1 MFISLSDKVLFSTG
15 SYNVTERAREILG
28 KVATVINGKPEF
40 EAMVESHTDNVPYNG
55 SVLKDNWDLSVKRAT
70 SIVRVLQDLGVKPE
84 QLIAAGRGE
93 YLPLV
98 DNDTPEN
105 RSRNRRT
112 KILILPKIDQFYK
125 MIEDE
130 MKNMSEGQPQETPT
144 ENQENTPEDLEENT
158 PEEKKDNT
166 PEEKKDNT
174 PQL

>member
-1 MFISLSDKVLFSTG
+1 M
-15 SYNVTERAREILG
+15 
-28 KVATVINGKPEF
+28 
-40 EAMVESHTDNVPYNG
+40 
-55 SVLKDNWDLSVKRAT
+55 
-70 SIVRVLQDLGVKPE
+70 GVKPE

-144 ENQENTPEDLEENT
+144 ETQENTPENLEENT

>member
-1 MFISLSDKVLFSTG
+1 VLFATG
-15 SYNVTERAREILG
+15 SYNVTPRAREILG

-40 EAMVESHTDNVPYNG
+40 EAMVESHTDNVPYTG
-55 SVLKDNWDLSVKRAT
+55 SVLQDNWDLSVKRAT

-130 MKNMSEGQPQETPT
+130 MKNMSEGQPEMIPA
-144 ENQENTPEDLEENT
+144 ENQEQTPVEIKENTPEQKQENT

-166 PEEKKDNT
+166 PKG
-174 PQL
+174 